1 MSMIDIPWAFPQ
13 RRARTGLL
21 PPAWNDPVSRPGFAP
36 TSSRETSRS
45 ASMSTSLAP
54 AAPWCHPGLVPGS
67 RKAGRQRC
75 LTVWTPEQVR
85 GDNGGATG
93 TMAGNDDA
101 AGGLQSVSRPGAWV
115 GDPPIPTPCPPSRPF
130 KQDSSGTS
138 PAMTKGDG
146 GSNRTGQVPIAIT
159 ATSRPIAEAR
169 AASARHAPS
178 RGARPCAPPASPSR
192 P

>member
-1 MSMIDIPWAFPQ
+1 MSMIDILWAFRP
-13 RRARTGLL
+13 RRARTGVL
-21 PPAWNDPVSRPGFAP
+21 PSVWNDPVSRPGFAP

-85 GDNGGATG
+85 SDNGGATG

-115 GDPPIPTPCPPSRPF
+115 GDPPIPTPCPRSRPF
-130 KQDSSGTS
+130 KPDSSGTS
-138 PAMTKGDG
+138 SAMANGDG
-146 GSNRTGQVPIAIT
+146 GSKRTGSVLA

-169 AASARHAPS
+169 QAWARHAPS
-178 RGARPCAPPASPSR
+178 RAVRPCARPASPSR